1 MAADEECRGINL
13 KLSYESYLDD
23 EDDDD
28 ADAADDYNGFF
39 FLRFCRRQCYVHEQ
53 LLKLDFMTCI

>member
-1 MAADEECRGINL
+1 MAADEECSGINL

-39 FLRFCRRQCYVHEQ
+39 FSHILQEAMLCA
-53 LLKLDFMTCI
+53 